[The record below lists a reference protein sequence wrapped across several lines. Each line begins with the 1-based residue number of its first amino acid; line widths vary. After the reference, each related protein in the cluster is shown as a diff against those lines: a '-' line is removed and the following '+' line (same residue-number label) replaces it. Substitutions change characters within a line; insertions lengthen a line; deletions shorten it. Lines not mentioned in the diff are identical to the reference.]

1 MSTAP
6 AGNHLPL
13 EVLRMKMKR
22 LLSCLLSLALALSL
36 AALPASASSATFPDI
51 QSHWAKSYIEAMTAA
66 GMFQGY
72 EDGNFKPENQ
82 LTTAEALALCARA
95 VGLDSDTA
103 LDIATD
109 YYTEVKD
116 TLNNEQTWF
125 YQEFSICLAT
135 GILTSSDLKSLYQSG
150 DLTDPIAKEDLAVYL
165 VRAMQLGPMAER
177 LTSYPLPFDD
187 ASSISG
193 DAKPSVYLLHIY
205 GIVEGDEYNDFSP
218 KLSVTRAVMATML
231 TRAIAYMQ
239 AHGTS
244 PDLPEYTDYA
254 FRQGTIDSVSESGST
269 ILLSLNSDLTGAA
282 IGTVTLPDD
291 VTIYENNMET
301 TSSALKTGRHARVC
315 LDSSGAAFA
324 VRVSDELEVF
334 TAAVNGIE
342 DGSVAVTVDGEER
355 VLTMDRFTQVQ
366 IGSKTTGDASIVDE
380 NGNYTTAVCKLD
392 DQGRLVAIQFTGGTS
407 TVEGILSDY
416 TKASTSSASAT
427 IQLIGFDGVTRT
439 YTIPSEATIT
449 VDGLVDSLST
459 TLKNSYVVLR
469 LLDED
474 ASVQSASVD
483 TKSNYVQG
491 VIKSVDSSDDT
502 ITITRLSNDRNA
514 TYDVTSSAVI
524 TYDGKTTRLRDLD
537 KNDFVTILLNESD
550 DATMI
555 QAYPSST
562 TTEGTISERTF
573 GSGTDTTITF
583 VLTQKDGTKV
593 SFKVDL
599 SDPPTV
605 ERDDEDSTVD
615 KLRVGDEV
623 EITVRYGDVTRI
635 EAVTQNVNVTGTV
648 ERIIQE
654 KSGYTLE
661 LVLSDG
667 EEVSYAVDSSV
678 PVTQNGDEVALS
690 TLKPGYKLGLAVNG
704 EQVVSIEIQ
713 QAVNTAN
720 KVSGTIL
727 YVDYDEDLIYLR
739 AATDTGGEEMVTVEV
754 RSSTVLLDVS
764 TGEELALGDLDSGDV
779 IEVNGAYSG
788 TLFRATVILFQ

>member
-1 MSTAP
+1 
-6 AGNHLPL
+6 
-13 EVLRMKMKR
+13 MKVKR
-22 LLSCLLSLALALSL
+22 LLSCLLSLVMVFSL
-36 AALPASASSATFPDI
+36 TALPASAATTFPDI
-51 QSHWAKSYIEAMTAA
+51 QTHWAKSYIEAMTAA
-66 GMFQGY
+66 GMFKGY

-95 VGLDSDTA
+95 IGLDSSTTM
-103 LDIATD
+103 DIATD
-109 YYTEVKD
+109 YYTEVK
-116 TLNNEQTWF
+116 TLLNNEQTWF
-125 YQEFSICLAT
+125 YQEFSVCLAT

-150 DLTDPIAKEDLAVYL
+150 DLTDPIEKEDLAVYL
-165 VRAMQLGPMAER
+165 VRAMQLGPMADR
-177 LTSYPLPFDD
+177 LTSYPLTFDD
-187 ASSISG
+187 ASSISA
-193 DAKPSVYLLHIY
+193 DAKPSVYLLHVY
-205 GIVEGDEYNDFSP
+205 GIVEGDEFNDFSP
-218 KLSVTRAVMATML
+218 KLNVTRAVMATML

-254 FRQGTIDSVSESGST
+254 FRQGVIASTSEANGVIQLT
-269 ILLSLNSDLTGAA
+269 LNSDLTGAA
-282 IGTVTLPDD
+282 IGTITLPAN
-291 VTIYENNMET
+291 VKIYENNMET
-301 TSSALKTGRHARVC
+301 TSSALKNGRHARVC
-315 LDSSGAAFA
+315 LDSTGTAFA
-324 VRVSDELEVF
+324 VRVSAELETF
-334 TAAVNGIE
+334 TATVNGI
-342 DGSVAVTVDGEER
+342 DGKNVAVTVNGSGR
-355 VLTMDRFTQVQ
+355 LLTMDRFTQVQ
-366 IGSKTTGDASIVDE
+366 IGNKTTGDYSIVDT
-380 NGNYTTAVCKLD
+380 GANYTTAVCKLD

-407 TVEGILSDY
+407 TVEGILADY

-491 VIKSVDSSDDT
+491 VIRSVDSSDDT
-502 ITITRLSNDRNA
+502 ISITRLSNDRNA

-599 SDPPTV
+599 SDPPVV

-623 EITVRYGDVTRI
+623 VFTVRYGDVTRI
-635 EAVTQNVNVTGTV
+635 EATTQNVNLTGTV

-654 KSGYTLE
+654 KTGYTLE
-661 LVLSDG
+661 MLLSDG
-667 EEVSYAVDSSV
+667 ERVSYTVDSTVS
-678 PVTQNGDEVALS
+678 VTQNNKEVALS
-690 TLKPGYKLGLAVNG
+690 SLKPGYKLGLAVNG
-704 EQVVSIEIQ
+704 DQVVAIEIQ
-713 QAVNTAN
+713 QAVNTGN

-727 YVDYDEDLIYLR
+727 YVDYAEDIIYLR
-739 AATDTGGEEMVTVEV
+739 ATTDTGGEEMVTVEV
-754 RSSTVLLDVS
+754 PSTAVILNAS
-764 TGEELALGDLDSGDV
+764 TGGTLILRDLDTGSV
-779 IEVNGAYSG
+779 IEVNGSYNG
-788 TLFRATVILFQ
+788 TIFRATVILRQ

>member
-6 AGNHLPL
+6 ADHQMPM
-13 EVLRMKMKR
+13 EVSRMKVKR
-22 LLSCLLSLALALSL
+22 LLSGLLALVMVLTATILT
-36 AALPASASSATFPDI
+36 ASAATTFPDI

-66 GMFQGY
+66 GMFKGY

-95 VGLDSDTA
+95 IGLDSSTTM
-103 LDIATD
+103 DIATD
-109 YYTEVKD
+109 YYDTVKT

-125 YQEFSICLAT
+125 YQEFAVCLAT
-135 GILTSSDLKSLYQSG
+135 GILTTSDLKSLYQSG
-150 DLTDPIAKEDLAVYL
+150 DLTDPIAKEDLAIYL

-177 LTSYPLPFDD
+177 LTSYPLTFDD
-187 ASSISG
+187 ASSISA
-193 DAKPSVYLLHIY
+193 DAKPSVYLLHVY
-205 GIVEGDEYNDFSP
+205 GIVEGDEFNDFSP
-218 KLSVTRAVMATML
+218 KLNVTRAVMATML

-244 PDLPEYTDYA
+244 PDLPAYTDYA
-254 FRQGTIDSVSESGST
+254 FRQGVISSTTETNGTIQ
-269 ILLSLNSDLTGAA
+269 LSLNSDLTGAA
-282 IGTVTLPDD
+282 IGTITLPAN
-291 VTIYENNMET
+291 VKIYENNMES
-301 TSSALKTGRHARVC
+301 TSSALKNGRHARVC
-315 LDSSGAAFA
+315 LDSSGTPFA
-324 VRVSDELEVF
+324 VRVSAELETF
-334 TAAVNGIE
+334 TATVNGI
-342 DGSVAVTVDGEER
+342 DGKNVAVTVNGTGR
-355 VLTMDRFTQVQ
+355 ILTMDRFTQVQ
-366 IGSKTTGDASIVDE
+366 IGTKTTGDYSIVDS
-380 NGNYTTAVCKLD
+380 GANYTTAVCKLD

-407 TVEGILSDY
+407 TVEGIFADY
-416 TKASTSSASAT
+416 TKASTSSANAT

-439 YTIPSEATIT
+439 YTIPSDATIT
-449 VDGLVDSLST
+449 VDGLVDSLSSS
-459 TLKNSYVVLR
+459 LKDSYVILR

-474 ASVQSASVD
+474 ASVQSVSVD

-502 ITITRLSNDRNA
+502 ISITRLSNDRTA

-524 TYDGKTTRLRDLD
+524 TYDGETTRLRDLD

-583 VLTQKDGTKV
+583 VVTQKDGTKV

-599 SDPPTV
+599 SDPPVV

-623 EITVRYGDVTRI
+623 EFTVRYGEVTRI
-635 EAVTQNVNVTGTV
+635 EAVTQNVNLTGTV

-661 LVLSDG
+661 MLLSDG
-667 EEVSYAVDSSV
+667 EEVSYTADNSV
-678 PVTQNGDEVALS
+678 SVTQNSKEVALS
-690 TLKPGYKLGLAVNG
+690 SLKPGYKLGLAVNG
-704 EQVVSIEIQ
+704 DQVVAIEIQ
-713 QAVNTAN
+713 QAVNTGN

-727 YVDYDEDLIYLR
+727 YVDYAEDIIYLR
-739 AATDTGGEEMVTVEV
+739 ATTDADSEEMVTVEV
-754 RSSTVLLDVS
+754 PSSTVILNAS
-764 TGEELALGDLDSGDV
+764 TGGTLVLRDLDTGDS
-779 IEVNGAYSG
+779 IEVNGSYSG
-788 TLFRATVILFQ
+788 TIFEATIILRQ

>member
-1 MSTAP
+1 
-6 AGNHLPL
+6 
-13 EVLRMKMKR
+13 MKMKR

-109 YYTEVKD
+109 HYTEVKN

-193 DAKPSVYLLHIY
+193 DAKPSVYLLHVY
-205 GIVEGDEYNDFSP
+205 GIVEGDEFNDFSP
-218 KLSVTRAVMATML
+218 KLNVTRAVMATML

-254 FRQGTIDSVSESGST
+254 FRQGVIASTSEANGVIQLT
-269 ILLSLNSDLTGAA
+269 LNSDLTGAA
-282 IGTVTLPDD
+282 IGTITLPAN
-291 VTIYENNMET
+291 VKIYENNMET
-301 TSSALKTGRHARVC
+301 TSSALKNGRHARVC
-315 LDSSGAAFA
+315 LDSTGTAFA
-324 VRVSDELEVF
+324 VRVSAELETF
-334 TAAVNGIE
+334 TATVNGI
-342 DGSVAVTVDGEER
+342 DGKNVAVTVNGSGR
-355 VLTMDRFTQVQ
+355 LLTMDRFTQVQ
-366 IGSKTTGDASIVDE
+366 IGNKTTGDYSIVDT
-380 NGNYTTAVCKLD
+380 GANYTTAVCKLD

-491 VIKSVDSSDDT
+491 VIRSVDSSDDT
-502 ITITRLSNDRNA
+502 ISITRLSNDRNA

-599 SDPPTV
+599 SDPPVV

-623 EITVRYGDVTRI
+623 VFTVRYGDVTRI
-635 EAVTQNVNVTGTV
+635 EATTQNVNLTGTV

-654 KSGYTLE
+654 KTGYTLE
-661 LVLSDG
+661 MLLSDG
-667 EEVSYAVDSSV
+667 ERVSYTVDSTVS
-678 PVTQNGDEVALS
+678 VTQNNKEVALS
-690 TLKPGYKLGLAVNG
+690 SLKPGYKLGLAVNG
-704 EQVVSIEIQ
+704 DQVVAIEIQ
-713 QAVNTAN
+713 QAVNTGN

-727 YVDYDEDLIYLR
+727 YVDYAEDIIYLR
-739 AATDTGGEEMVTVEV
+739 ATTDTGGEEMVTVEV
-754 RSSTVLLDVS
+754 PSTAVILNAS
-764 TGEELALGDLDSGDV
+764 TGGTLILRDLDTGSV
-779 IEVNGAYSG
+779 IEVNGSYNG
-788 TLFRATVILFQ
+788 TIFRATVILRQ

>member
-1 MSTAP
+1 
-6 AGNHLPL
+6 
-13 EVLRMKMKR
+13 MKVKR
-22 LLSCLLSLALALSL
+22 LLSCLLSLVMVFSL
-36 AALPASASSATFPDI
+36 TALPASAATTFPDI
-51 QSHWAKSYIEAMTAA
+51 QTHWAKSYIEAMTAA
-66 GMFQGY
+66 GMFKGY

-95 VGLDSDTA
+95 IGLDSSTTM
-103 LDIATD
+103 DIATD
-109 YYTEVKD
+109 YYDTVKT

-135 GILTSSDLKSLYQSG
+135 GILTAADLKSLYQSG
-150 DLTDPIAKEDLAVYL
+150 DLTDPIEKEDLAVYL

-177 LTSYPLPFDD
+177 LTSYPLTFDD
-187 ASSISG
+187 ASSISA
-193 DAKPSVYLLHIY
+193 DAKPSVYLLHVY
-205 GIVEGDEYNDFSP
+205 GIVEGDEFNDFSP
-218 KLSVTRAVMATML
+218 KLNVTRAVMATML

-254 FRQGTIDSVSESGST
+254 FRQGVIASATETNGVIQLT
-269 ILLSLNSDLTGAA
+269 LNSDLTGAT
-282 IGTVTLPDD
+282 IGTTTLPAN

-301 TSSALKTGRHARVC
+301 TSSALKNGRHARIC
-315 LDSSGAAFA
+315 LDSTGTPFA
-324 VRVSDELEVF
+324 VRVSAELETF
-334 TAAVNGIE
+334 TATVNGI
-342 DGSVAVTVDGEER
+342 DGKNVAVTVDGTGR
-355 VLTMDRFTQVQ
+355 LLTMDRFTQVQ
-366 IGSKTTGDASIVDE
+366 IGSKTTGDYSIVE
-380 NGNYTTAVCKLD
+380 SGANYTTAVCKLD

-407 TVEGILSDY
+407 TVEGILADY
-416 TKASTSSASAT
+416 TRASTSSVSAT

-439 YTIPSEATIT
+439 YAIPSGATIT
-449 VDGLVDSLST
+449 VDGLVDTLSASQ
-459 TLKNSYVVLR
+459 KDSHVVLR

-474 ASVQSASVD
+474 NSVQSASVD

-524 TYDGKTTRLRDLD
+524 TYKGETTRLRDLD
-537 KNDFVTILLNESD
+537 KNDFVTILLNEDD

-555 QAYPSST
+555 QAYSGST
-562 TTEGTISERTF
+562 TAEGTISERTF
-573 GSGTDTTITF
+573 GSGSDTTITF
-583 VLTQKDGTKV
+583 VLTQKDGTKA

-623 EITVRYGDVTRI
+623 VFTIRYGEVTRI
-635 EAVTQNVNVTGTV
+635 EATTQNVNLTGTV

-661 LVLSDG
+661 MVLSDG
-667 EEVSYAVDSSV
+667 EEVSYTVDSTVS
-678 PVTQNGDEVALS
+678 VTQNSKEVALS
-690 TLKPGYKLGLAVNG
+690 SLKPGYKLGLAVNG
-704 EQVVSIEIQ
+704 DQVVAIEIQ
-713 QAVNTAN
+713 QAVNTGN

-727 YVDYDEDLIYLR
+727 YVDYAEDIIYLR
-739 AATDTGGEEMVTVEV
+739 ATTDTGSEEMVTVEV
-754 RSSTVLLDVS
+754 PSSAVILNAS
-764 TGEELALGDLDSGDV
+764 TGGTLVLRDLDTGNV
-779 IEVNGAYSG
+779 IEVNGSYSG
-788 TLFRATVILFQ
+788 TIFRATIILRQ

>member
-6 AGNHLPL
+6 ADHQMPM
-13 EVLRMKMKR
+13 EVSRMKVKR
-22 LLSCLLSLALALSL
+22 LLSGLLALVMVLTATI
-36 AALPASASSATFPDI
+36 LPASAATTFPDI

-66 GMFQGY
+66 GMFKGY

-82 LTTAEALALCARA
+82 LTTAEALALCART
-95 VGLDSDTA
+95 VGLDSSTTM
-103 LDIATD
+103 DIATD
-109 YYTEVKD
+109 YYDTVKT

-135 GILTSSDLKSLYQSG
+135 GILTTSDLKSLYQSG
-150 DLTDPIAKEDLAVYL
+150 DLTDPIAKEDLAIYL

-177 LTSYPLPFDD
+177 LTSYPLTFDD
-187 ASSISG
+187 ASSISA
-193 DAKPSVYLLHIY
+193 DAKPSVYLLHVY
-205 GIVEGDEYNDFSP
+205 GIVEGDEFNDFSP
-218 KLSVTRAVMATML
+218 KLNVTRAVMATML

-254 FRQGTIDSVSESGST
+254 FRQGVISSVSETNGV
-269 ILLSLNSDLTGAA
+269 IQLSLNSDLTGAA
-282 IGTVTLPDD
+282 IGTVTLPAN

-301 TSSALKTGRHARVC
+301 TSSALKNGRHARVC
-315 LDSSGAAFA
+315 LDSSGTPFA
-324 VRVSDELEVF
+324 VRVSGELETF
-334 TAAVNGIE
+334 TTTVNGI
-342 DGSVAVTVDGEER
+342 DGKNVAVTADGTGR
-355 VLTMDRFTQVQ
+355 LLTMDRFTQVQ
-366 IGSKTTGDASIVDE
+366 IGTKTTGDYSIVDS
-380 NGNYTTAVCKLD
+380 GANYTTAVCKLD

-407 TVEGILSDY
+407 TVEGIFADY
-416 TKASTSSASAT
+416 TKASTSSANAT

-439 YTIPSEATIT
+439 YTIPSDATIT
-449 VDGLVDSLST
+449 VDGLVDSLSSS
-459 TLKNSYVVLR
+459 LKDSYVILR

-474 ASVQSASVD
+474 ASVQSVSVD

-491 VIKSVDSSDDT
+491 VIKSVDSSDST
-502 ITITRLSNDRNA
+502 ITITRLSNNRTA

-524 TYDGKTTRLRDLD
+524 TYNGKTTRLRDLD

-562 TTEGTISERTF
+562 TAEGTISERTF

-583 VLTQKDGTKV
+583 VITQKDGTKA

-605 ERDDEDSTVD
+605 ERDEEDSTVD
-615 KLRVGDEV
+615 KLRVGDVV
-623 EITVRYGDVTRI
+623 EFTIRYGAVTRI
-635 EAVTQNVNVTGTV
+635 KATTQNVNLTGTV

-661 LVLSDG
+661 MLLSDG
-667 EEVSYAVDSSV
+667 EKVSYTVDSTIS
-678 PVTQNGDEVALS
+678 VTQNNKEVALS
-690 TLKPGYKLGLAVNG
+690 SLKPGYKLGLAVNG
-704 EQVVSIEIQ
+704 DQVVAIEIQ
-713 QAVNTAN
+713 QAVNSGN

-727 YVDYDEDLIYLR
+727 YVDYAEDIIYLR
-739 AATDTGGEEMVTVEV
+739 AVTDTGGEDIVTVSV
-754 RSSTVLLDVS
+754 PSSAVILNAS
-764 TGEELALGDLDSGDV
+764 TGKSLVLRDLDSGNI
-779 IEVNGAYSG
+779 IEVNGSYSG
-788 TLFRATVILFQ
+788 TIFQATVILRQ

>member
-6 AGNHLPL
+6 ADHQMPM
-13 EVLRMKMKR
+13 EVSRMKVKR
-22 LLSCLLSLALALSL
+22 LLSGLLALVMVLTATI
-36 AALPASASSATFPDI
+36 LPASAATTFPDI

-66 GMFQGY
+66 GMFKGY

-95 VGLDSDTA
+95 IGLDSSTTM
-103 LDIATD
+103 DIATD
-109 YYTEVKD
+109 YYDTVKT

-135 GILTSSDLKSLYQSG
+135 GILTTSDLKSLYQSG
-150 DLTDPIAKEDLAVYL
+150 DLTDPIAKEDLAIYL

-177 LTSYPLPFDD
+177 LTSYPLTFDD
-187 ASSISG
+187 ASSISA
-193 DAKPSVYLLHIY
+193 DAKPSVYLLHVY
-205 GIVEGDEYNDFSP
+205 GIVEGDEFNDFSP
-218 KLSVTRAVMATML
+218 KLNVTRAVMATML

-254 FRQGTIDSVSESGST
+254 FRQGVISSVSETNGV
-269 ILLSLNSDLTGAA
+269 IQLSLNSDLTGAA
-282 IGTVTLPDD
+282 IGTVTLPAN

-301 TSSALKTGRHARVC
+301 TSSALKNGRHARVC
-315 LDSSGAAFA
+315 LDSSGTPFA
-324 VRVSDELEVF
+324 VRVSAELETF
-334 TAAVNGIE
+334 TATVNGI
-342 DGSVAVTVDGEER
+342 DGKNVAVTVNGTGR
-355 VLTMDRFTQVQ
+355 ILTMDRFTQVQ
-366 IGSKTTGDASIVDE
+366 IGTKTTGDYSIVDS
-380 NGNYTTAVCKLD
+380 GANYTTAVCKLD

-407 TVEGILSDY
+407 TVEGIFADY
-416 TKASTSSASAT
+416 TKASTSSANAT

-439 YTIPSEATIT
+439 YTIPSDATIT
-449 VDGLVDSLST
+449 VDGLVDSLSSS
-459 TLKNSYVVLR
+459 LKDSYVILR

-474 ASVQSASVD
+474 ASVQSVSVD

-502 ITITRLSNDRNA
+502 ISITRLSNDRTA

-524 TYDGKTTRLRDLD
+524 TYDGETTRLRDLD

-583 VLTQKDGTKV
+583 VVTQKDGTKV

-599 SDPPTV
+599 SDPPVV

-623 EITVRYGDVTRI
+623 EFTVRYGEVTRI
-635 EAVTQNVNVTGTV
+635 EAVTQNVNLTGTV

-661 LVLSDG
+661 MLLSDG
-667 EEVSYAVDSSV
+667 EEVSYTVDNSV
-678 PVTQNGDEVALS
+678 SVTQNSKEVALS
-690 TLKPGYKLGLAVNG
+690 SLKPGYKLGLAVNG
-704 EQVVSIEIQ
+704 DQVVAIEIQ
-713 QAVNTAN
+713 QAVNTGN

-727 YVDYDEDLIYLR
+727 YVDYAEDIIYLR
-739 AATDTGGEEMVTVEV
+739 ATTDAGSEEMVTVEV
-754 RSSTVLLDVS
+754 PSSTVILNAS
-764 TGEELALGDLDSGDV
+764 TGGTLVLRDLDTGDS
-779 IEVNGAYSG
+779 IEVNGSYSG
-788 TLFRATVILFQ
+788 TIFEATIILRQ

>member
-1 MSTAP
+1 
-6 AGNHLPL
+6 
-13 EVLRMKMKR
+13 MKVKR
-22 LLSCLLSLALALSL
+22 LLSGLLALVMVLTATI
-36 AALPASASSATFPDI
+36 LPASAATTFPDI
-51 QSHWAKSYIEAMTAA
+51 QNHWAKSYIEAMTAA
-66 GMFQGY
+66 GMFKGY

-82 LTTAEALALCARA
+82 LTTAEALALCARTI
-95 VGLDSDTA
+95 GLDSSTTM
-103 LDIATD
+103 DIATD
-109 YYTEVKD
+109 YYDTVKT

-135 GILTSSDLKSLYQSG
+135 GILTTADLKSLYQSG

-177 LTSYPLPFDD
+177 LTSYPLTFDD
-187 ASSISG
+187 ASSISA
-193 DAKPSVYLLHIY
+193 DAKPSVYLLHVY
-205 GIVEGDEYNDFSP
+205 GIVEGDEFNNFSP
-218 KLSVTRAVMATML
+218 KLNVTRAVMATML

-254 FRQGTIDSVSESGST
+254 FRQGVIASVSTTNGV
-269 ILLSLNSDLTGAA
+269 IQLSLNSDLTGAA
-282 IGTVTLPDD
+282 IGTVTLPAN

-301 TSSALKTGRHARVC
+301 TSSALKNGRHARVC
-315 LDSSGAAFA
+315 LDSSGTAFA
-324 VRVSDELEVF
+324 VRVSGELETF
-334 TAAVNGIE
+334 TATVNGI
-342 DGSVAVTVDGEER
+342 DGKNVAVTVNGTGR
-355 VLTMDRFTQVQ
+355 ILTMDRFTQVQ
-366 IGSKTTGDASIVDE
+366 IGTKTTGDYSIVDS
-380 NGNYTTAVCKLD
+380 GSNYTTAVCKLD

-416 TKASTSSASAT
+416 TKASTSSANAT

-439 YTIPSEATIT
+439 YTIPSDATIT
-449 VDGLVDSLST
+449 VDGLVDSLSSS
-459 TLKNSYVVLR
+459 LKDSYVILR

-474 ASVQSASVD
+474 ASVQSVSVD

-502 ITITRLSNDRNA
+502 ISITRLSNDRTA

-524 TYDGKTTRLRDLD
+524 TYDGETTRLKDLD

-583 VLTQKDGTKV
+583 VVTQKDGTKV

-599 SDPPTV
+599 SDPPVV

-623 EITVRYGDVTRI
+623 EFTVRYGDVTRI
-635 EAVTQNVNVTGTV
+635 EATTQNVNLTGTV

-661 LVLSDG
+661 MLLSDG
-667 EEVSYAVDSSV
+667 EEVSYTVDNSV
-678 PVTQNGDEVALS
+678 SVTQNNKEVALS
-690 TLKPGYKLGLAVNG
+690 SLKPGYKLGLAVNG
-704 EQVVSIEIQ
+704 DQVVAIEIQ
-713 QAVNTAN
+713 QAVNTGN

-727 YVDYDEDLIYLR
+727 YVDYSEDIIYLR
-739 AATDTGGEEMVTVEV
+739 ATTDTGSEEMVTVEV
-754 RSSTVLLDVS
+754 PSSAVILNAS
-764 TGEELALGDLDSGDV
+764 TGGTLVLRDLDTGDI
-779 IEVNGAYSG
+779 IEVNGSYSG
-788 TLFRATVILFQ
+788 TIFEATIILRQ

>member
-6 AGNHLPL
+6 ADHQMPM
-13 EVLRMKMKR
+13 EVSRMKVKR
-22 LLSCLLSLALALSL
+22 LLSGLLALVMVLTATI
-36 AALPASASSATFPDI
+36 LPASAATTFPDI
-51 QSHWAKSYIEAMTAA
+51 QNHWAKSYIEAMTAA
-66 GMFQGY
+66 GMFKGY

-82 LTTAEALALCARA
+82 LTTAEALALCARTI
-95 VGLDSDTA
+95 GLDSSTTM
-103 LDIATD
+103 DIATD
-109 YYTEVKD
+109 YYDTVKT

-135 GILTSSDLKSLYQSG
+135 GILTTADLKSLYQSG

-177 LTSYPLPFDD
+177 LTSYPLTFDD
-187 ASSISG
+187 ASSISA
-193 DAKPSVYLLHIY
+193 DAKPSVYLLHVY
-205 GIVEGDEYNDFSP
+205 GIVEGDEFNDFSP
-218 KLSVTRAVMATML
+218 KLNVTRAVMATML

-254 FRQGTIDSVSESGST
+254 FRQGVISSVSTTNGV
-269 ILLSLNSDLTGAA
+269 IQLSLNSDLTGAA
-282 IGTVTLPDD
+282 IGTVTLPAN

-301 TSSALKTGRHARVC
+301 TSSALKNGRHARVC
-315 LDSSGAAFA
+315 LDSSGTPFA
-324 VRVSDELEVF
+324 VRVSGELETF
-334 TAAVNGIE
+334 TATVNGI
-342 DGSVAVTVDGEER
+342 DGKNVAVTADGTGR
-355 VLTMDRFTQVQ
+355 LLTMDRFTQVQ
-366 IGSKTTGDASIVDE
+366 IGTKTTGDYSIVE
-380 NGNYTTAVCKLD
+380 SGANYTTAVCKLD

-407 TVEGILSDY
+407 TTEGIFADY
-416 TKASTSSASAT
+416 TKSSTSSANAT

-439 YTIPSEATIT
+439 YTIPSDATIT

-502 ITITRLSNDRNA
+502 ISITRLSNDRTA

-524 TYDGKTTRLRDLD
+524 TYDGETTRLKDLD

-583 VLTQKDGTKV
+583 VVTQKDGTKV

-599 SDPPTV
+599 SDPPVV

-623 EITVRYGDVTRI
+623 EFTVRYGDVTRI
-635 EAVTQNVNVTGTV
+635 EATTQNVNLTGTV

-661 LVLSDG
+661 MLLSDG
-667 EEVSYAVDSSV
+667 EEVSYTVDNSV
-678 PVTQNGDEVALS
+678 SVTQNNKEVALS
-690 TLKPGYKLGLAVNG
+690 SLKPGYKLGLAVNG
-704 EQVVSIEIQ
+704 DQVVAIEIQ
-713 QAVNTAN
+713 QAVNTGN

-727 YVDYDEDLIYLR
+727 WVDYAQDLIYLR
-739 AATDTGGEEMVTVEV
+739 ATTDTGSEEMVTVEV
-754 RSSTVLLDVS
+754 PSSAVILNAS
-764 TGEELALGDLDSGDV
+764 TGKSLVLRDLDTGNV
-779 IEVNGAYSG
+779 IEVNGSYSG
-788 TLFRATVILFQ
+788 TIFEATIILRQ

>member
-1 MSTAP
+1 
-6 AGNHLPL
+6 
-13 EVLRMKMKR
+13 MKVKR
-22 LLSCLLSLALALSL
+22 LLSGLLALVMVLTATI
-36 AALPASASSATFPDI
+36 LPASAATTFPDI
-51 QSHWAKSYIEAMTAA
+51 QNHWAKSYIEAMTAA
-66 GMFQGY
+66 GMFKGY

-82 LTTAEALALCARA
+82 LTTAEALALCART
-95 VGLDSDTA
+95 VGLDSSTTM
-103 LDIATD
+103 DIATD
-109 YYTEVKD
+109 YYDTVKT

-135 GILTSSDLKSLYQSG
+135 GILTTSDLKSLYQSG

-177 LTSYPLPFDD
+177 LTSYPLTFDD
-187 ASSISG
+187 ASSISA
-193 DAKPSVYLLHIY
+193 DAKPSVYLLHVY
-205 GIVEGDEYNDFSP
+205 GIVEGDEFNDFSP
-218 KLSVTRAVMATML
+218 KLNVTRAVMATML

-254 FRQGTIDSVSESGST
+254 FRQGVISSVSTTNGV
-269 ILLSLNSDLTGAA
+269 IQLSLNSDLTGAA
-282 IGTVTLPDD
+282 IGTVTLPAN
-291 VTIYENNMET
+291 VKIYENNMET
-301 TSSALKTGRHARVC
+301 TSSALKNGRHARVC
-315 LDSSGAAFA
+315 LDSSGTPFA
-324 VRVSDELEVF
+324 VRVSGELETF
-334 TAAVNGIE
+334 TATVNGI
-342 DGSVAVTVDGEER
+342 DGKNVAVTADGTGR
-355 VLTMDRFTQVQ
+355 LLTMDRLTQVQ
-366 IGSKTTGDASIVDE
+366 IGTKTTGDYSIVDS
-380 NGNYTTAVCKLD
+380 GANYTTAVCKLD

-416 TKASTSSASAT
+416 IKASTSSANAT

-439 YTIPSEATIT
+439 YTIPSDATIT
-449 VDGLVDSLST
+449 VDGLVDSLSSS
-459 TLKNSYVVLR
+459 LKDSYVILR

-474 ASVQSASVD
+474 ASVQSVSVD

-502 ITITRLSNDRNA
+502 ISITRLSNDRTA

-524 TYDGKTTRLRDLD
+524 TYDGETTRLKDLD

-583 VLTQKDGTKV
+583 VVTQKDGTKV

-599 SDPPTV
+599 SDPPVV

-623 EITVRYGDVTRI
+623 EFTVRYGDVTRI
-635 EAVTQNVNVTGTV
+635 EATTQNVNLTGTV

-661 LVLSDG
+661 MLLSDG
-667 EEVSYAVDSSV
+667 EEVSYTVDNSV
-678 PVTQNGDEVALS
+678 SVTQNNKEVALS
-690 TLKPGYKLGLAVNG
+690 SLKPGYKLGLAVNG
-704 EQVVSIEIQ
+704 DQVVAIELQ
-713 QAVNTAN
+713 QAVNTGN

-727 YVDYDEDLIYLR
+727 YVDYSEDIIYLR
-739 AATDTGGEEMVTVEV
+739 ATTDTGSEEMVTVEV
-754 RSSTVLLDVS
+754 PSSAVILNAS
-764 TGEELALGDLDSGDV
+764 TGGTLVLRDLDTGDS

-788 TLFRATVILFQ
+788 TIFQATIILRQ

>member
-6 AGNHLPL
+6 ADHQMPM
-13 EVLRMKMKR
+13 EVSRMKVKR
-22 LLSCLLSLALALSL
+22 LLSGLLALVMVLTATI
-36 AALPASASSATFPDI
+36 LPASAATTFPDI

-66 GMFQGY
+66 GMFKGY

-82 LTTAEALALCARA
+82 LTTAEALALCART
-95 VGLDSDTA
+95 VGLDSSTTM
-103 LDIATD
+103 DIATD
-109 YYTEVKD
+109 YYDTVKT

-135 GILTSSDLKSLYQSG
+135 GILTTSDLKSLYQSG
-150 DLTDPIAKEDLAVYL
+150 DLTDPIEKEDLAVYL

-177 LTSYPLPFDD
+177 LTSYPLTFDD
-187 ASSISG
+187 ASSISA
-193 DAKPSVYLLHIY
+193 DAKPSVYLLHVY
-205 GIVEGDEYNDFSP
+205 GIVEGDEFNDFSP
-218 KLSVTRAVMATML
+218 KLNVTRAVMATML

-254 FRQGTIDSVSESGST
+254 FRQGVISSVSTTNGV
-269 ILLSLNSDLTGAA
+269 IQLSLNSDLTGAA
-282 IGTVTLPDD
+282 IGTVTLPAN
-291 VTIYENNMET
+291 VKIYENNMET
-301 TSSALKTGRHARVC
+301 TSSALKNGRHARVC
-315 LDSSGAAFA
+315 LDSSGTPFA
-324 VRVSDELEVF
+324 VRVSGELETF
-334 TAAVNGIE
+334 TATVNGI
-342 DGSVAVTVDGEER
+342 DGKNVAVTADGTGR
-355 VLTMDRFTQVQ
+355 LLTMDRLTQVQ
-366 IGSKTTGDASIVDE
+366 IGTKTTGDYSIVDS
-380 NGNYTTAVCKLD
+380 GANYTTAVCKLD

-416 TKASTSSASAT
+416 IKASTSSANAT

-439 YTIPSEATIT
+439 YTIPSDATIT
-449 VDGLVDSLST
+449 VDGLVDSLSSS
-459 TLKNSYVVLR
+459 LKDSYVILR

-474 ASVQSASVD
+474 ASVQSVSVD

-502 ITITRLSNDRNA
+502 ISITRLSNDRTA

-524 TYDGKTTRLRDLD
+524 TYDGETTRLKDLD

-583 VLTQKDGTKV
+583 VVTQKDGTKV

-599 SDPPTV
+599 SDPPVV

-623 EITVRYGDVTRI
+623 EFTVRYGDVTRI
-635 EAVTQNVNVTGTV
+635 EATTQNVNLTGTV

-661 LVLSDG
+661 MLLSDG
-667 EEVSYAVDSSV
+667 EEVSYTVDNSV
-678 PVTQNGDEVALS
+678 SVTQNNKEVALS
-690 TLKPGYKLGLAVNG
+690 SLKPGYKLGLAVNG
-704 EQVVSIEIQ
+704 DQVVAIEIQ
-713 QAVNTAN
+713 QAVNTGN

-727 YVDYDEDLIYLR
+727 YVDYSEDIIYLR
-739 AATDTGGEEMVTVEV
+739 ATTDTGGEEMVTVEV
-754 RSSTVLLDVS
+754 PSSAVILNAS
-764 TGEELALGDLDSGDV
+764 TGKSLVLRDLDTGDS
-779 IEVNGAYSG
+779 IEVNGSYSG
-788 TLFRATVILFQ
+788 TIFEATIILRQ

>member
-6 AGNHLPL
+6 ADHQMPM
-13 EVLRMKMKR
+13 EVSRMKVKR
-22 LLSCLLSLALALSL
+22 LLSGLLALVMVLTATI
-36 AALPASASSATFPDI
+36 LPASAATTFPDI
-51 QSHWAKSYIEAMTAA
+51 QNHWAKSYIEAMTAA
-66 GMFQGY
+66 GMFKGY

-82 LTTAEALALCARA
+82 LTTAEALALCARTI
-95 VGLDSDTA
+95 GLDSSTTM
-103 LDIATD
+103 DIATD
-109 YYTEVKD
+109 YYDTVKT

-135 GILTSSDLKSLYQSG
+135 GILTTADLKSLYQSG

-177 LTSYPLPFDD
+177 LTSYPLTFDD
-187 ASSISG
+187 ASSISA
-193 DAKPSVYLLHIY
+193 DAKPSVYLLHVY
-205 GIVEGDEYNDFSP
+205 GIVEGDEFNDFSP
-218 KLSVTRAVMATML
+218 KLNVTRAVMATML

-254 FRQGTIDSVSESGST
+254 FRQGVISSVSTTNGV
-269 ILLSLNSDLTGAA
+269 IQLSLNSDLTGAA
-282 IGTVTLPDD
+282 IGTVTLPAN

-301 TSSALKTGRHARVC
+301 TSSALKNGRHARVC
-315 LDSSGAAFA
+315 LDSSGTPFA
-324 VRVSDELEVF
+324 VRVSGELETF
-334 TAAVNGIE
+334 TATVNGI
-342 DGSVAVTVDGEER
+342 DGKNVAVTVDGTGR
-355 VLTMDRFTQVQ
+355 LLTMDRFTQVQ
-366 IGSKTTGDASIVDE
+366 IGTKTTGDYSIVE
-380 NGNYTTAVCKLD
+380 SGANYTTAVCKLD

-407 TVEGILSDY
+407 TTEGIFADY
-416 TKASTSSASAT
+416 TKSSTSSANAT

-439 YTIPSEATIT
+439 YTIPSDATIT

-491 VIKSVDSSDDT
+491 VIRSVDSSDDT
-502 ITITRLSNDRNA
+502 ISITRLSNDRNA

-537 KNDFVTILLNESD
+537 KNDFVTILLNEND

-583 VLTQKDGTKV
+583 VVTQKDGTKV

-599 SDPPTV
+599 SDPPVV

-623 EITVRYGDVTRI
+623 EFTVRYGDVTRI
-635 EAVTQNVNVTGTV
+635 EATTQNVNLTGTV

-661 LVLSDG
+661 MLLSDG
-667 EEVSYAVDSSV
+667 ERVSYTVDSTVS
-678 PVTQNGDEVALS
+678 VTQNNKEVALS
-690 TLKPGYKLGLAVNG
+690 SLKPGYKLGLAVNG
-704 EQVVSIEIQ
+704 DQVVAIEIQ
-713 QAVNTAN
+713 QAVNTGN

-727 YVDYDEDLIYLR
+727 WVDYAQDLIYLR
-739 AATDTGGEEMVTVEV
+739 ATTDTGSEEMVTVEV
-754 RSSTVLLDVS
+754 PSSAVILNAS
-764 TGEELALGDLDSGDV
+764 TGKSLVLRDLDTGNV
-779 IEVNGAYSG
+779 IEVNGSYSG
-788 TLFRATVILFQ
+788 TIFEATIILRQ

>member
-1 MSTAP
+1 
-6 AGNHLPL
+6 
-13 EVLRMKMKR
+13 MKVKR
-22 LLSCLLSLALALSL
+22 LLSCLLSLVMVFSL
-36 AALPASASSATFPDI
+36 TALPASAATTFPDI
-51 QSHWAKSYIEAMTAA
+51 QTHWAKSYIEAMTTA
-66 GMFQGY
+66 GMFKGY

-95 VGLDSDTA
+95 IGLDSSTTM
-103 LDIATD
+103 DIATD
-109 YYTEVKD
+109 YYTEVK
-116 TLNNEQTWF
+116 TLLNNEQTWF
-125 YQEFSICLAT
+125 YQEFSVCLAT

-150 DLTDPIAKEDLAVYL
+150 DLTDPIEKEDLAVYL
-165 VRAMQLGPMAER
+165 VRAMQLGPMADR
-177 LTSYPLPFDD
+177 LTSYPLTFDD
-187 ASSISG
+187 ASSISA
-193 DAKPSVYLLHIY
+193 DAKPSVYLLHVY
-205 GIVEGDEYNDFSP
+205 GIVEGDEFNDFSP
-218 KLSVTRAVMATML
+218 KLNVTRAVMATML

-269 ILLSLNSDLTGAA
+269 ILLSLNSDLTGAT
-282 IGTVTLPDD
+282 IGTTTLPAN
-291 VTIYENNMET
+291 VKIYENNMET
-301 TSSALKTGRHARVC
+301 TSSALKNGRHARIC
-315 LDSSGAAFA
+315 LDSTGTAFA
-324 VRVSDELEVF
+324 VRVSAELETF
-334 TAAVNGIE
+334 TATVNGI
-342 DGSVAVTVDGEER
+342 DGKNVAVTVNGSGR
-355 VLTMDRFTQVQ
+355 LLTMDRFTQVQ
-366 IGSKTTGDASIVDE
+366 IGNKTTGDASIVDS
-380 NGNYTTAVCKLD
+380 GANYTTAVCKLD

-407 TVEGILSDY
+407 TVEGILADY

-491 VIKSVDSSDDT
+491 VIRSVDSSDDT
-502 ITITRLSNDRNA
+502 ISITRLSNDRNA

-599 SDPPTV
+599 SDPPVV

-623 EITVRYGDVTRI
+623 VFTVRYGDVTRI
-635 EAVTQNVNVTGTV
+635 EATTQNVNLTGTV

-654 KSGYTLE
+654 KTGYTLE
-661 LVLSDG
+661 MLLSDG
-667 EEVSYAVDSSV
+667 ERVSYTVDSTVS
-678 PVTQNGDEVALS
+678 VTQNNKEVALS
-690 TLKPGYKLGLAVNG
+690 SLKPGYKLGLAVNG
-704 EQVVSIEIQ
+704 DQVVAIEIQ
-713 QAVNTAN
+713 QAVNTGN

-727 YVDYDEDLIYLR
+727 YVDYAEDIIYLR
-739 AATDTGGEEMVTVEV
+739 ATTDTGGEEMVTVEV
-754 RSSTVLLDVS
+754 PSTAVILNAS
-764 TGEELALGDLDSGDV
+764 TGGTLILRDLDTGSV
-779 IEVNGAYSG
+779 IEVNGSYNG
-788 TLFRATVILFQ
+788 TIFRATVILRQ

>member
-1 MSTAP
+1 
-6 AGNHLPL
+6 
-13 EVLRMKMKR
+13 MKVKR
-22 LLSCLLSLALALSL
+22 LLSGLLALVMVLTATI
-36 AALPASASSATFPDI
+36 LPASAATTFPDI
-51 QSHWAKSYIEAMTAA
+51 QNHWAKSYIEAMTAA
-66 GMFQGY
+66 GMFKGY

-82 LTTAEALALCARA
+82 LTTAEALALCART
-95 VGLDSDTA
+95 VGLDSSTIS
-103 LDIATD
+103 DITTD
-109 YYTEVKD
+109 YYDTVKT

-135 GILTSSDLKSLYQSG
+135 GILTTSDLKSLYQSG

-177 LTSYPLPFDD
+177 LTSYPLTFDD
-187 ASSISG
+187 ASSISA
-193 DAKPSVYLLHIY
+193 DAKPSVYLLHVY
-205 GIVEGDEYNDFSP
+205 GIVEGDEFNNFSP
-218 KLSVTRAVMATML
+218 KLNVTRAVMATML

-254 FRQGTIDSVSESGST
+254 FRQGVIASATETNGVIQLT
-269 ILLSLNSDLTGAA
+269 LNSDLTGAA
-282 IGTVTLPDD
+282 IGTITLPAN
-291 VTIYENNMET
+291 VKIYENNMET
-301 TSSALKTGRHARVC
+301 TSSALKNGRHARVC
-315 LDSSGAAFA
+315 LDSTGTAFA
-324 VRVSDELEVF
+324 VRVSAELETF
-334 TAAVNGIE
+334 TATVNGI
-342 DGSVAVTVDGEER
+342 DGKNVAVTVNGSGR
-355 VLTMDRFTQVQ
+355 LLTMDRFTQVQ
-366 IGSKTTGDASIVDE
+366 IGSKTTGDYSIVDS
-380 NGNYTTAVCKLD
+380 GANYTTAVCKLD

-407 TVEGILSDY
+407 TVEGILADY
-416 TKASTSSASAT
+416 TRASTSSVSAT

-439 YTIPSEATIT
+439 YAIPSGATIT
-449 VDGLVDSLST
+449 VDGLVDTLSASQ
-459 TLKNSYVVLR
+459 KDSHVVLR

-474 ASVQSASVD
+474 NSVQSASVD

-491 VIKSVDSSDDT
+491 VVKSVDSSDDT

-524 TYDGKTTRLRDLD
+524 TYKGETTRLKDLD

-562 TTEGTISERTF
+562 TAEGTISERTF
-573 GSGTDTTITF
+573 GSGSDTTITF
-583 VLTQKDGTKV
+583 VLTQKDGTKA

-623 EITVRYGDVTRI
+623 VFTIRYGEVTRI
-635 EAVTQNVNVTGTV
+635 EATTQNVNLTGTV

-661 LVLSDG
+661 MLLSDG
-667 EEVSYAVDSSV
+667 EEVSYTVDSTVS
-678 PVTQNGDEVALS
+678 VTQNSKEVALS
-690 TLKPGYKLGLAVNG
+690 SLKPGYKLGLAVNG
-704 EQVVSIEIQ
+704 DQVVAIEIQ
-713 QAVNTAN
+713 QAVNTGN

-727 YVDYDEDLIYLR
+727 YVDYAEDIIYLR
-739 AATDTGGEEMVTVEV
+739 ATTDAGGEEMVTVEV
-754 RSSTVLLDVS
+754 PSSAVILNAS
-764 TGEELALGDLDSGDV
+764 TGGSLDLRDLDTGNV
-779 IEVNGAYSG
+779 IEVNGSYSG
-788 TLFRATVILFQ
+788 TIFRATIILRQ

>member
-6 AGNHLPL
+6 ADHQMPM
-13 EVLRMKMKR
+13 EVSRMKVKR
-22 LLSCLLSLALALSL
+22 LLSGLLALVMVLTATI
-36 AALPASASSATFPDI
+36 LPASAATTFPDI

-66 GMFQGY
+66 GMFKGY

-82 LTTAEALALCARA
+82 LTTAEALALCART
-95 VGLDSDTA
+95 VGLDSSTTM
-103 LDIATD
+103 DIATD
-109 YYTEVKD
+109 YYDTVKT

-135 GILTSSDLKSLYQSG
+135 GILTTSDLKSLYQSG
-150 DLTDPIAKEDLAVYL
+150 DLTDPIAKEDLAIYL

-177 LTSYPLPFDD
+177 LTSYPLTFDD
-187 ASSISG
+187 ASSISA
-193 DAKPSVYLLHIY
+193 DAKPSVYLLHVY
-205 GIVEGDEYNDFSP
+205 GIVEGDEFNDFSP
-218 KLSVTRAVMATML
+218 KLNVTRAVMATML

-254 FRQGTIDSVSESGST
+254 FRQGVISSVSETNGVIQLT
-269 ILLSLNSDLTGAA
+269 LNSDLTGAA
-282 IGTVTLPDD
+282 IGTVTLPAN

-301 TSSALKTGRHARVC
+301 TSSALKNGRHARVC
-315 LDSSGAAFA
+315 LDSSGTPFA
-324 VRVSDELEVF
+324 VRVSAELETF
-334 TAAVNGIE
+334 TATVNGI
-342 DGSVAVTVDGEER
+342 DGKNVAVTVNGTGR
-355 VLTMDRFTQVQ
+355 ILTMDRFTQVQ
-366 IGSKTTGDASIVDE
+366 IGNKTTGDSSIVDS
-380 NGNYTTAVCKLD
+380 GANYTTAVCKLD
-392 DQGRLVAIQFTGGTS
+392 DQGQLVAIQFTGGTS
-407 TVEGILSDY
+407 TVEGIFADY
-416 TKASTSSASAT
+416 TKSSTSSTSAT

-439 YTIPSEATIT
+439 YTIPSDATIT
-449 VDGLVDSLST
+449 VDGLVDSLSSS
-459 TLKNSYVVLR
+459 LKDSYVILR

-474 ASVQSASVD
+474 ASVQSVSVD

-502 ITITRLSNDRNA
+502 ISITRLSNDRTA

-524 TYDGKTTRLRDLD
+524 TYDGETTRLRDLD

-583 VLTQKDGTKV
+583 VVTQKDGTKV

-599 SDPPTV
+599 SDPPVV

-623 EITVRYGDVTRI
+623 EFTVRYGEVTRI
-635 EAVTQNVNVTGTV
+635 EAVTQNVNLTGTV

-661 LVLSDG
+661 MLLSDG
-667 EEVSYAVDSSV
+667 EEVSYTVDNSV
-678 PVTQNGDEVALS
+678 SVTQNSKEVALS
-690 TLKPGYKLGLAVNG
+690 SLKPGYKLGLAVNG
-704 EQVVSIEIQ
+704 DQVVAIEIQ
-713 QAVNTAN
+713 QAVNTGN

-727 YVDYDEDLIYLR
+727 YVDYAEDIIYLR
-739 AATDTGGEEMVTVEV
+739 ATTDAGSEEMVTVEV
-754 RSSTVLLDVS
+754 PSSTVILNAS
-764 TGEELALGDLDSGDV
+764 TGGTLVLRDLDTGDS
-779 IEVNGAYSG
+779 IEVNGSYSG
-788 TLFRATVILFQ
+788 TIFEATIILRQ

>member
-1 MSTAP
+1 
-6 AGNHLPL
+6 
-13 EVLRMKMKR
+13 MKVKR
-22 LLSCLLSLALALSL
+22 LLSCLLSLVMVFSL
-36 AALPASASSATFPDI
+36 TALPASAATTFPDI
-51 QSHWAKSYIEAMTAA
+51 QTHWAKSYIEAMTTA
-66 GMFQGY
+66 GMFKGY

-95 VGLDSDTA
+95 IGLDSSTTM
-103 LDIATD
+103 DIATD
-109 YYTEVKD
+109 YYTEVK
-116 TLNNEQTWF
+116 TLLNNEQTWF
-125 YQEFSICLAT
+125 YQEFSVCLAT

-150 DLTDPIAKEDLAVYL
+150 DLTDPIEKEDLAVYL
-165 VRAMQLGPMAER
+165 VRAMQLGPMADR
-177 LTSYPLPFDD
+177 LTSYPLTFDD
-187 ASSISG
+187 ASSISA
-193 DAKPSVYLLHIY
+193 DAKPSVYLLHVY
-205 GIVEGDEYNDFSP
+205 GIVEGDEFNDFSP
-218 KLSVTRAVMATML
+218 KLNVTRAVMATML

-254 FRQGTIDSVSESGST
+254 FRQGVIASTSEANGVIQLT
-269 ILLSLNSDLTGAA
+269 LNSDLTGAA
-282 IGTVTLPDD
+282 IGTITLPAN
-291 VTIYENNMET
+291 VKIYENNMET
-301 TSSALKTGRHARVC
+301 TSSALKNGRHARIC
-315 LDSSGAAFA
+315 LDSTGTAFA
-324 VRVSDELEVF
+324 VRVSAELETF
-334 TAAVNGIE
+334 TATVNGI
-342 DGSVAVTVDGEER
+342 DGKNVAVTVNGSGR
-355 VLTMDRFTQVQ
+355 LLTMDRFTQVQ
-366 IGSKTTGDASIVDE
+366 IGNKTTGDASIVDT
-380 NGNYTTAVCKLD
+380 GANYTTAVCKLD

-623 EITVRYGDVTRI
+623 VFTVRYGDVTRI
-635 EAVTQNVNVTGTV
+635 EATTQNVNLTGTV

-654 KSGYTLE
+654 KTGYTLE
-661 LVLSDG
+661 MLLSDG
-667 EEVSYAVDSSV
+667 ERVSYTVDSTVS
-678 PVTQNGDEVALS
+678 VTQNNKEVALS
-690 TLKPGYKLGLAVNG
+690 SLKPGYKLGLAVNG
-704 EQVVSIEIQ
+704 DQVVAIEIQ
-713 QAVNTAN
+713 QAVNTGN

-727 YVDYDEDLIYLR
+727 YVDYAEDIIYLR
-739 AATDTGGEEMVTVEV
+739 ATTDTGGEEMVTVEV
-754 RSSTVLLDVS
+754 PSTAVILNAS
-764 TGEELALGDLDSGDV
+764 TGGTLILRDLDTGSV
-779 IEVNGAYSG
+779 IEVNGSYNG
-788 TLFRATVILFQ
+788 TIFRATVILRQ

>member
-6 AGNHLPL
+6 ADHQMPM
-13 EVLRMKMKR
+13 EVSRMKVKR
-22 LLSCLLSLALALSL
+22 LLSGLLALVMVLTATI
-36 AALPASASSATFPDI
+36 LPASAATTFPDI
-51 QSHWAKSYIEAMTAA
+51 QNHWAKSYIEAMTAA
-66 GMFQGY
+66 GMFKGY

-82 LTTAEALALCARA
+82 LTTAEALALCART
-95 VGLDSDTA
+95 VGLDSSTIS
-103 LDIATD
+103 DITTD
-109 YYTEVKD
+109 YYDTVKT

-135 GILTSSDLKSLYQSG
+135 GILTTSDLKSLYQSG

-177 LTSYPLPFDD
+177 LTSYPLTFDD
-187 ASSISG
+187 ASSISA
-193 DAKPSVYLLHIY
+193 DAKPSVYLLHVY
-205 GIVEGDEYNDFSP
+205 GIVEGDEFNNFSP
-218 KLSVTRAVMATML
+218 KLNVTRAVMATML

-254 FRQGTIDSVSESGST
+254 FRQGVIASATETNGVIQLT
-269 ILLSLNSDLTGAA
+269 LNSDLTGAA
-282 IGTVTLPDD
+282 IGTITLPAN
-291 VTIYENNMET
+291 VKIYENNMET
-301 TSSALKTGRHARVC
+301 TSSALKNGRHARIC
-315 LDSSGAAFA
+315 LDSTGTPFA
-324 VRVSDELEVF
+324 VRVSAELETF
-334 TAAVNGIE
+334 TATVNGI
-342 DGSVAVTVDGEER
+342 DGKNVAVTVDGSGQL
-355 VLTMDRFTQVQ
+355 LTMDRFTQVQ
-366 IGSKTTGDASIVDE
+366 IGSKTTGDYSIVE
-380 NGNYTTAVCKLD
+380 SGANYTTAVCKLD

-407 TVEGILSDY
+407 TVEGILADY
-416 TKASTSSASAT
+416 TRASTSSASAT

-439 YTIPSEATIT
+439 YTIPSDATIT
-449 VDGLVDSLST
+449 VDGLVDTLST
-459 TLKNSYVVLR
+459 SLKDSYVVLR

-502 ITITRLSNDRNA
+502 ISITRLSNDRTA

-524 TYDGKTTRLRDLD
+524 TYDGETTRLKDLD

-583 VLTQKDGTKV
+583 VVTQKDGTKV

-599 SDPPTV
+599 SDPPVV

-623 EITVRYGDVTRI
+623 EFTVRYGDVTRI
-635 EAVTQNVNVTGTV
+635 EATTQNVNLTGTV

-661 LVLSDG
+661 MLLSDG
-667 EEVSYAVDSSV
+667 EEVSYTVDNSV
-678 PVTQNGDEVALS
+678 SVTQNNKEVALS
-690 TLKPGYKLGLAVNG
+690 SLKPGYKLGLAVNG
-704 EQVVSIEIQ
+704 DQVVAIEIQ
-713 QAVNTAN
+713 QAVNTGN

-727 YVDYDEDLIYLR
+727 YVDYSEDIIYLR
-739 AATDTGGEEMVTVEV
+739 ATTDTGSEEMVTVEV
-754 RSSTVLLDVS
+754 PSSAVILNAS
-764 TGEELALGDLDSGDV
+764 TGGTLVLRDLDTGDI
-779 IEVNGAYSG
+779 IEVNGSYSG
-788 TLFRATVILFQ
+788 TIFEATIILRQ

>member
-1 MSTAP
+1 
-6 AGNHLPL
+6 
-13 EVLRMKMKR
+13 MKVKR
-22 LLSCLLSLALALSL
+22 LLSGLLALVMVLTATI
-36 AALPASASSATFPDI
+36 LPASAATTFPDI
-51 QSHWAKSYIEAMTAA
+51 QNHWAKSYIEAMTAA
-66 GMFQGY
+66 GMFKGY

-82 LTTAEALALCARA
+82 LTTAEALALCARTI
-95 VGLDSDTA
+95 GLDSSTTM
-103 LDIATD
+103 DIATD
-109 YYTEVKD
+109 YYDTVKT

-135 GILTSSDLKSLYQSG
+135 GILTTADLKSLYQSG

-177 LTSYPLPFDD
+177 LTSYPLTFDD
-187 ASSISG
+187 ASSISA
-193 DAKPSVYLLHIY
+193 DAKPSVYLLHVY
-205 GIVEGDEYNDFSP
+205 GIVEGDEFNDFSP
-218 KLSVTRAVMATML
+218 KLNVTRAVMATML

-254 FRQGTIDSVSESGST
+254 FRQGVISSVSTTNGV
-269 ILLSLNSDLTGAA
+269 IQLSLNSDLTGAA
-282 IGTVTLPDD
+282 IGTVTLPAN

-301 TSSALKTGRHARVC
+301 TSSALKNGRHARVC
-315 LDSSGAAFA
+315 LDSSGTPFA
-324 VRVSDELEVF
+324 VRVSGELETF
-334 TAAVNGIE
+334 TATVNGI
-342 DGSVAVTVDGEER
+342 DGKNVAVTADGTGR
-355 VLTMDRFTQVQ
+355 LLTMDRFTQVQ
-366 IGSKTTGDASIVDE
+366 IGTKTTGDYSIVE
-380 NGNYTTAVCKLD
+380 SGANYTTAVCKLD

-407 TVEGILSDY
+407 TTEGIFADY
-416 TKASTSSASAT
+416 TKSSTSSANAT

-439 YTIPSEATIT
+439 YTIPSDATIT
-449 VDGLVDSLST
+449 VDGLVDSLSSS
-459 TLKNSYVVLR
+459 LKDSYVILR

-474 ASVQSASVD
+474 ASVQSVSVD

-491 VIKSVDSSDDT
+491 VIRSVDSSDDT
-502 ITITRLSNDRNA
+502 ISITRLSNDRNA

-599 SDPPTV
+599 SDPPVV

-623 EITVRYGDVTRI
+623 VFTVRYGDVTRI
-635 EAVTQNVNVTGTV
+635 EATTQNVNLTGTV

-654 KSGYTLE
+654 KTGYTLE
-661 LVLSDG
+661 MLLSDG
-667 EEVSYAVDSSV
+667 ERVSYTVDSTVS
-678 PVTQNGDEVALS
+678 VTQNNKEVALS
-690 TLKPGYKLGLAVNG
+690 SLKPGYKLGLAVNG
-704 EQVVSIEIQ
+704 DQVVAIEIQ
-713 QAVNTAN
+713 QAVNTGN

-727 YVDYDEDLIYLR
+727 WVDYAQDLIYLR
-739 AATDTGGEEMVTVEV
+739 ATTDTGSEEMVTVEV
-754 RSSTVLLDVS
+754 PFSAVILNAS
-764 TGEELALGDLDSGDV
+764 TGKSLVLRDLDTGNV
-779 IEVNGAYSG
+779 IEVNGSYSG
-788 TLFRATVILFQ
+788 TIFEATIILRQ

>member
-6 AGNHLPL
+6 ADHQMPM
-13 EVLRMKMKR
+13 EVSRMKVKR
-22 LLSCLLSLALALSL
+22 LLSGLLALVMVLTATI
-36 AALPASASSATFPDI
+36 LPASAATTFPDI
-51 QSHWAKSYIEAMTAA
+51 QNHWAKSYIEAMTAA
-66 GMFQGY
+66 GMFKGY

-82 LTTAEALALCARA
+82 LTTAEALALCARTI
-95 VGLDSDTA
+95 GLDSSTTM
-103 LDIATD
+103 DIATD
-109 YYTEVKD
+109 YYDTVKT

-135 GILTSSDLKSLYQSG
+135 GILTTADLKSLYQSG

-177 LTSYPLPFDD
+177 LTSYPLTFDD
-187 ASSISG
+187 ASSISA
-193 DAKPSVYLLHIY
+193 DAKPSVYLLHVY
-205 GIVEGDEYNDFSP
+205 GIVEGDEFNDFSP
-218 KLSVTRAVMATML
+218 KLNVTRAVMATML

-254 FRQGTIDSVSESGST
+254 FRQGVISSVSTTNGV
-269 ILLSLNSDLTGAA
+269 IQLSLNSDLTGAA
-282 IGTVTLPDD
+282 IGTVTLPAN

-301 TSSALKTGRHARVC
+301 TSSALKNGRHARVC
-315 LDSSGAAFA
+315 LDSSGTPFA
-324 VRVSDELEVF
+324 VRVSGELETF
-334 TAAVNGIE
+334 TATVNGI
-342 DGSVAVTVDGEER
+342 DGKNVAVTVDGTGR
-355 VLTMDRFTQVQ
+355 LLTMDRFTQVQ
-366 IGSKTTGDASIVDE
+366 IGTKTTGDYSIVE
-380 NGNYTTAVCKLD
+380 SGANYTTAVCKLD

-407 TVEGILSDY
+407 TTEGIFADY
-416 TKASTSSASAT
+416 TKSSTSSANAT

-439 YTIPSEATIT
+439 YTIPSDATIT

-491 VIKSVDSSDDT
+491 VIRSVDSSDDT
-502 ITITRLSNDRNA
+502 ISITRLSNDRNA

-537 KNDFVTILLNESD
+537 KNDFVTILLNEND

-599 SDPPTV
+599 SDPPVV

-623 EITVRYGDVTRI
+623 VFTVRYGDVTRI
-635 EAVTQNVNVTGTV
+635 EATTQNVNLTGTV

-654 KSGYTLE
+654 KTGYTLE
-661 LVLSDG
+661 MLLSDG
-667 EEVSYAVDSSV
+667 ERVSYTVDSTVS
-678 PVTQNGDEVALS
+678 VTQNNKEVALS
-690 TLKPGYKLGLAVNG
+690 SLKPGYKLGLAVNG
-704 EQVVSIEIQ
+704 DQVVAIEIQ
-713 QAVNTAN
+713 QAVNTGN

-727 YVDYDEDLIYLR
+727 WVDYAQDLIYLR
-739 AATDTGGEEMVTVEV
+739 ATTDTGSEEMVTVEV
-754 RSSTVLLDVS
+754 PSSAVILNAS
-764 TGEELALGDLDSGDV
+764 TGKSLVLRDLDTGNV
-779 IEVNGAYSG
+779 IEVNGSYSG
-788 TLFRATVILFQ
+788 TIFEATIILRQ